1 MSPAWN
7 ALFVRAFKPTI
18 CFNCERTSLKSIGSL
33 SLEAPVFFNP
43 VLKLLT
49 SLSVTFFTMVSAFR
63 LIMPATSTSI
73 SVSPSFT
80 IPSLMFNNRSC
91 VLLVAALMVTE
102 LSPGSSA
109 NSKTSFPEGSNV
121 RSISSYEYPSISSVS
136 SFGSKSSTMS
146 SPWDT
151 DALFT
156 NLKIS

>member
-1 MSPAWN
+1 
-7 ALFVRAFKPTI
+7 
-18 CFNCERTSLKSIGSL
+18 
-33 SLEAPVFFNP
+33 
-43 VLKLLT
+43 
-49 SLSVTFFTMVSAFR
+49 
-63 LIMPATSTSI
+63 
-73 SVSPSFT
+73 
-80 IPSLMFNNRSC
+80 
-91 VLLVAALMVTE
+91 MVTE

-156 NLKIS
+156 NLKISEPNPPTKRSLSEVEVNTSSKLDPEITVLNA